1 MTDGF
6 IRTAGPELA
15 ESGFLVCPIA
25 PGEKRPLGKDWGNR
39 PLSAAAC
46 RAFSPE
52 AAGAGIIC
60 GKGETPVYGLDFDI
74 EGDADFAEEMRSEAA
89 GILGIAEESLWW
101 RVGLP
106 PKFLIP
112 VRGEAGLRKQATSF
126 WVKQGAKARLEILG
140 EGQQFVAA
148 AIHPSTGQPY
158 AWHGDMLL
166 SEYPMTKELPVVT
179 REKIAALMAA
189 FERLAPDHGFAEEAS
204 VGRAPQDPFADDD
217 DDLDRALTPQNP
229 VGMSIADAEKYI
241 ADLNAEDYETWI
253 AVGMSLHHEFGGT
266 EHEADAMALW
276 ERWSEKAPNF
286 RGHSDIAYR
295 WGGFGNTSAGHARTM
310 RWIVREW
317 KKSHFDWARD
327 LSDKGLAARML
338 EHFNEKNESGVG
350 ALVYCDERASWYR
363 FDGIHWRYQPPGE
376 MKCLGCYGR
385 SELLRADIDQI
396 KDPELM
402 AKAMRFWKAGLT
414 GRKYLDLV
422 SAMEAEPGFYKREKD
437 FDEDSHIFGV
447 ANGDIDLRTCTFLPP
462 SKDRLTTLASDVAY
476 DPDAKCPLWE
486 QTLLEAMC
494 GDREMAAFLQLIFG
508 YALVGKPTEEMAF
521 FFFGNGA
528 NGKSTV
534 INTVRG
540 VFGQYAVAVPVD
552 TLTTVGR
559 RNSAQ
564 AGGARSDLMQL
575 ERKRIAFTTETEE
588 VARLNEGTLKALA
601 STDKITAR
609 GLYEKAPREFDP
621 TFVLFIVTNH
631 MPSIY
636 GVTEGIWRR
645 VVPIRWGAD
654 FTKSMDTA
662 RAEKLKAEY
671 PGILNWLLDGV
682 RRYGALKKAGKK
694 LRDVIPASV
703 DEEAN
708 QVRDEN
714 DVLADWL
721 AERCELAPEAVV
733 PVAQA
738 WASWEQYA
746 NANGQAGLVPN
757 KKALTQRLKGKG
769 VKACR
774 MTYQGKQMRVYQ
786 GLRLVDAL
794 EGIQ

>member
-1 MTDGF
+1 MTGF

-39 PLSAAAC
+39 PLSAVAC

-74 EGDADFAEEMRSEAA
+74 EGDADFAGEMRSEAA

-166 SEYPMTKELPVVT
+166 SDYPMPRELPVVT

-229 VGMSIADAEKYI
+229 VGMSIADAEKYVFSI
-241 ADLNAEDYETWI
+241 KGADNYETWI

-286 RGHSDIAYR
+286 RGHDDIAYH
-295 WGGFGNTSAGHARTM
+295 WGTFGSTEPGRAKTM
-310 RWIVREW
+310 RWIIKEW
-317 KKSHFDWARD
+317 KKTHVNWARD
-327 LSDKGLAARML
+327 LSDAGLAARML
-338 EHFNEKNESGVG
+338 ERYNEQNESGVG
-350 ALVYCDERASWYR
+350 ALVYCDERDTWYR
-363 FDGIHWRYQPPGE
+363 FDANHWRRQTRGDMAE
-376 MKCLGCYGR
+376 LGGR
-385 SELLRADIDQI
+385 GRRELLYEDISQI
-396 KDPELM
+396 KDPELL
-402 AKAMRFWKAGLT
+402 AKAMKFWRSGLT
-414 GRKYLDLV
+414 ARKYLDLV
-422 SAMEAEPGFYKREKD
+422 SAMEAEPGFRKHASEFDKD
-437 FDEDSHIFGV
+437 SYVFGV

-462 SKDRLTTLASDVAY
+462 SKERLTTFASDVAY

-486 QTLLEAMC
+486 QTVLEAMC
-494 GDREMAAFLQLIFG
+494 GDKEMAAFLQLIFG
-508 YALVGKPTEEMAF
+508 YAMLGHPAEEMAF
-521 FFFGNGA
+521 FFHGKGA

-534 INTVRG
+534 INTVRR
-540 VFGQYAVAVPVD
+540 VFGQYAAVVPVD
-552 TLTTVGR
+552 TLTVVGR

-564 AGGARSDLMQL
+564 AGGARSDLVQL

-588 VARLNEGTLKALA
+588 AARLNEGMLKALA
-601 STDKITAR
+601 STDRITAR

-621 TFVLFIVTNH
+621 TFVPFIVTNH
-631 MPSIY
+631 MPAIY
-636 GVTEGIWRR
+636 GTEEGIWRR
-645 VVPIRWGAD
+645 ICAIRWQAD
-654 FTKSMDTA
+654 FTKSMDVS

-671 PGILNWLLDGV
+671 PGILNWLLEGV
-682 RRYGALKKAGKK
+682 RRYNALLEAGKK
-694 LRDVIPASV
+694 LKDVIPASV
-703 DEEAN
+703 SEE
-708 QVRDEN
+708 QDRVRDEN
-714 DVLADWL
+714 DVLSDWL
-721 AERCELAPEAVV
+721 AERCEFAPDAIV

-746 NANGQAGLVPN
+746 NANGQAGQVPN
-757 KKALTQRLKGKG
+757 KKALTQRLKDKD
-769 VKACR
+769 VRSAVR
-774 MTYQGKQMRVYQ
+774 RYQGRPMRVYQ
-786 GLRLVDAL
+786 GLRLADAL
-794 EGIQ
+794 EGV